1 MTLEGEH
8 QSLWIGSLAKTLVQ
22 DDSLLKD
29 YIEHPYGNYVVKY
42 VLESAVGDVHVG
54 AICKLVLRYLT
65 QWVDDEH
72 CGCVISL
79 CCKKGD
85 CDFLESMRDKWE
97 LELDC
102 ESTLGENACVVHGS
116 LIAQLRRQCLRRMES
131 KHGQTFELSRSKALS
146 SKDTWTRRDH
156 EHCGSRQ

>member
-29 YIEHPYGNYVVKY
+29 YIDHCYANYVVKY
-42 VLESAVGDVHVG
+42 LLESAVGDVHVG
-54 AICKLVLRYLT
+54 AICKLVLLHLT
-65 QWVDDEH
+65 QWVDNKH

-79 CCKKGD
+79 CCKMGD

-102 ESTLGENACVVHGS
+102 ESTLGENACVVRDS
-116 LIAQLRRQCLRRMES
+116 LIAEAGLEC
-131 KHGQTFELSRSKALS
+131 
-146 SKDTWTRRDH
+146 
-156 EHCGSRQ
+156 

>member
-29 YIEHPYGNYVVKY
+29 YIEHRFGNYVVKY
-42 VLESAVGDVHVG
+42 LLESAVGDVHVG
-54 AICKLVLRYLT
+54 AICKLVLLYLT
-65 QWVDDEH
+65 QWADNKH

-79 CCKKGD
+79 CCLKGD

-102 ESTLGENACVVHGS
+102 KSTLGENAFVVRGS
-116 LIAQLRRQCLRRMES
+116 LISQLRRKCLRKMES
-131 KHGQTFELSRSKALS
+131 KHCQTLQPSRSKAL
-146 SKDTWTRRDH
+146 RL
-156 EHCGSRQ
+156 

>member
-1 MTLEGEH
+1 MTLEVEH

-54 AICKLVLRYLT
+54 AICKLVLRHLT
-65 QWVDDEH
+65 QWVDNKH

-79 CCKKGD
+79 CCKMGD

-102 ESTLGENACVVHGS
+102 GNTLGESACIVRDS
-116 LIAQLRRQCLRRMES
+116 LISQLRRKCLRMMEC
-131 KHGQTFELSRSKALS
+131 KHGQTLQ
-146 SKDTWTRRDH
+146 TRRQKV
-156 EHCGSRQ
+156 RLA